1 MSWSWPLLGKPW
13 YERCSD
19 GEELMSIKAKVTQ
32 NKEARRAIKPRAGA
46 SRVARKPRGAQ
57 GVLLFRRLAKVV
69 VLSGVFCS
77 VAVALVWFNPQQK
90 IEQLTHRPINA
101 IQIEGSFRY
110 LSKESTE
117 EIVEQ
122 LVSGSFLDLNI
133 AELKRELETNPW
145 VDSVSVAREWPDK
158 LIVRVVEQQP
168 IARWGEKGF
177 LNMRGDIVHIEKA
190 TKIDALPFFKGNDV
204 YAKEIMQQ
212 YLSMGK
218 LLSQSNLE
226 LAAVD
231 LDQTLA
237 WTLTLSNGI
246 TIKLGRDRLW
256 EKLQYLVTAKEGML
270 GDNLNKVQGIDMR
283 YPGGF
288 AVAWKD
294 SSDEHYVAGG

>member
-1 MSWSWPLLGKPW
+1 M
-13 YERCSD
+13 
-19 GEELMSIKAKVTQ
+19 KAKVKQ
-32 NKEARRAIKPRAGA
+32 DKESRRVSKPRKGA
-46 SRVARKPRGAQ
+46 SRVARNTGFSKS
-57 GVLLFRRLAKVV
+57 VILFRKLARVV
-69 VLSGVFCS
+69 VLGGVLGS
-77 VAVALVWFNPQQK
+77 VAIALVWFNPQQK

-101 IQIEGSFRY
+101 VQIEGSFRY
-110 LSKESTE
+110 LSKQSTE
-117 EIVEQ
+117 EVVEQ
-122 LVSGSFLDLNI
+122 LVSGSFLDLDI
-133 AELKRELETNPW
+133 AELKRELEKNPW

-158 LIVRVVEQQP
+158 LVVKVVEQQP

-190 TKIDALPFFKGNDV
+190 TKIDALPFFKGDDV

-218 LLSQSNLE
+218 LLSQSDLE

-231 LDQTLA
+231 LDPTLA

-256 EKLQYLVTAKEGML
+256 EKLQYLLTAKKGML
-270 GDNLNKVQGIDMR
+270 GDNFDKVQDIDMR

-288 AVAWKD
+288 AVAWKE
-294 SSDEHYVAGG
+294 SSDDHYVAGG